1 MLKLPNHSLIH
12 LQSRKD
18 RCLPS
23 LCWKQTLARRIK
35 MKGSPF
41 CSHPITA
48 FNSERAGA
56 GVPACSS
63 LPSSVCPWRSPPAM
77 CSRDEPRWWPWWKWW
92 DDCRWWKGAPSV
104 RLLPSS
110 LGAGIWMNTSP
121 PPAEEPRTKP
131 DWNGVA
137 VMVPEGML
145 AKPENN
151 CCGEEASA
159 FRLSKTPL
167 SSTLVSELT
176 VWLRFLQWTEMKVI
190 KPKWVLQ
197 NFSVLQPSPNCHLLR
212 VPHTLSEH
220 EGLQMTD
227 VFPSICCWKVGVAEL
242 EASNQI
248 IRPGHLERT
257 DHNATVPS

>member
-1 MLKLPNHSLIH
+1 MIKLPNHPLTH
-12 LQSRKD
+12 LPSWKD

-41 CSHPITA
+41 CSQPITA

-63 LPSSVCPWRSPPAM
+63 LPSSACPWRSPPAM
-77 CSRDEPRWWPWWKWW
+77 CSRDAPRWWPWWKWW
-92 DDCRWWKGAPSV
+92 EACRWWNGAPSV
-104 RLLPSS
+104 RLVPSS

-131 DWNGVA
+131 VWNGVA
-137 VMVPEGML
+137 VMVPDGIP
-145 AKPENN
+145 ARPENS

-176 VWLRFLQWTEMKVI
+176 VWLRFLQWMEI
-190 KPKWVLQ
+190 RQKWLNKNDCHSTSQSFSPVLT
-197 NFSVLQPSPNCHLLR
+197 V
-212 VPHTLSEH
+212 
-220 EGLQMTD
+220 
-227 VFPSICCWKVGVAEL
+227 VF
-242 EASNQI
+242 
-248 IRPGHLERT
+248 
-257 DHNATVPS
+257 